1 MSDEVTSLTGA
12 ALAIDL
18 LLHELRRGTF
28 YQDHDESMMMLHDA
42 EVALDALADAA
53 LKYEDLCE

>member
-1 MSDEVTSLTGA
+1 MSTSLTGA

-18 LLHELRRGTF
+18 LLHELRNGTF

-42 EVALDALADAA
+42 EEALNLLANAA
-53 LKYEDLCE
+53 LKYEGLCE